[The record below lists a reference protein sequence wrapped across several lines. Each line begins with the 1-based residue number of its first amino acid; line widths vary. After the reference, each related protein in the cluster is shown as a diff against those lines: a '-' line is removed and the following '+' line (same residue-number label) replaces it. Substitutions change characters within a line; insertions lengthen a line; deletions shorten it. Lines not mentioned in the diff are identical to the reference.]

1 MTQKSLLHAVAA
13 QIANG
18 YETAEVPMY
27 SEQLRM
33 PDRKVIIK
41 IIENLQ
47 KVFFPAYFAGGTV
60 SHVSAE
66 TFAEF
71 LLGEIYTDLCEQ
83 VHLAFSNTI
92 KDEAELRERTSAV
105 CDRFLCRLPQI
116 QAMLMKDVAANFD
129 GDPAAGSKEEVI
141 FSYPGL
147 YAIFVYRVAHELYE
161 SKVPLIPRIMSE
173 YAHGATGIDINPGA
187 QIGEYFFIDH
197 GTGIVV
203 GETTII
209 GDHVKLYQGVTLGA
223 LSPRHGHAVT
233 GKRHPT
239 VGDNATIYSGASI
252 LGGKTVIGANSVIGG
267 NSFITE
273 SIAPN
278 TKASTETP
286 RMIFRVAQPKP
297 RRREITRK
305 QENTAGRLACGVLRF
320 AQQIGFEEGLAPS
333 SSPAAQ
339 KIQIC
344 SDTAAHT
351 DMCFRLV
358 SPGCA
363 LTIPRCR
370 CSAPRRRARCRCR
383 RDTAPRRRRC
393 SYAGARRSPR
403 W

>member
-27 SEQLRM
+27 SEHLRM

-71 LLGEIYTDLCEQ
+71 LLGEIYTDLREQ

-92 KDEAELRERTSAV
+92 ADESELRERTNAV

-116 QAMLMKDVAANFD
+116 QTILMKDVTANFD

-161 SKVPLIPRIMSE
+161 SGVPLIPRIMSE

-187 QIGEYFFIDH
+187 KIGEYFFIDH
-197 GTGIVV
+197 GTGVVV

-209 GDHVKLYQGVTLGA
+209 GDNVKLYQGATLGA
-223 LSPRHGHAVT
+223 LSPAGMATNPNVRRHPKVGNNVVIYANSTLLGGATEIGDNVIVGGNAFLT
-233 GKRHPT
+233 SSVEPDTIVSVKTPELTFRGKRH
-239 VGDNATIYSGASI
+239 
-252 LGGKTVIGANSVIGG
+252 K
-267 NSFITE
+267 E
-273 SIAPN
+273 
-278 TKASTETP
+278 
-286 RMIFRVAQPKP
+286 
-297 RRREITRK
+297 
-305 QENTAGRLACGVLRF
+305 
-320 AQQIGFEEGLAPS
+320 
-333 SSPAAQ
+333 
-339 KIQIC
+339 
-344 SDTAAHT
+344 
-351 DMCFRLV
+351 
-358 SPGCA
+358 
-363 LTIPRCR
+363 
-370 CSAPRRRARCRCR
+370 
-383 RDTAPRRRRC
+383 
-393 SYAGARRSPR
+393 
-403 W
+403 